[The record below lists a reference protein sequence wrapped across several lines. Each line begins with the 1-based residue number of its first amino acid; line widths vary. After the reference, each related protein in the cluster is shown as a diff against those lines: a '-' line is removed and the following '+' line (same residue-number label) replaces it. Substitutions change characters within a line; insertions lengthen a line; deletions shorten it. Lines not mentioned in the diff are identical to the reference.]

1 MNRFRVHMRATL
13 ERGVYRFRKGL
24 VIFLVL
30 SALMG
35 AVSFAAR
42 NPARISVLMATGM
55 PGGTYY
61 HAGVAMASM
70 WTTKLQEQEIR
81 VSAAVS
87 EGSKENIQAIRIA
100 DADMILADEFLCAMA
115 YKGTGLYKGEPVPE
129 IRSVA
134 SLWQD
139 AVHLLI
145 RSDKVQ
151 TGTIQDLA
159 GLTLAT
165 GLPDSGNR
173 LTAEMLVRTLKPG
186 KRKVRLRYLSIL
198 SGVEA
203 LRKGTVQALDLTGA
217 LPVSLVTT
225 LFHERRPPLTLLEI
239 TDSQLEALRAEGW
252 QHVSRLVIPEGTYP
266 GQTRP
271 IQTIGQLSIL
281 AVTASLDSQV
291 VYALTRSLYE
301 NLDHLARVHHA
312 CRGISL
318 ERALEGLEVPL
329 HRGAI
334 RYYREQGIDIP
345 EHLIK

>member
-1 MNRFRVHMRATL
+1 MRATL
-13 ERGVYRFRKGL
+13 GKGVSRFRKGL
-24 VIFLVL
+24 VMILAL

-35 AVSFAAR
+35 AVSFGAR

-61 HAGVAMASM
+61 HVGLAMASM
-70 WTTKLQEQEIR
+70 WTTRLQDEGIR

-115 YKGTGLYKGEPVPE
+115 FRGTGFYKGEPLPE
-129 IRSVA
+129 LRSVT

-159 GLTLAT
+159 GLTMAT
-165 GLPDSGNR
+165 GLPDSGDR

-198 SGVEA
+198 AGVEA

-225 LFHERRPPLTLLEI
+225 LFHESRPPLTLLEV
-239 TDSQLEALRAEGW
+239 TDAHLDALHAEGW
-252 QHVSRLVIPEGTYP
+252 QHVSPVVIPEGTYP
-266 GQTRP
+266 GQDKP
-271 IQTIGQLSIL
+271 IKTIGQLSIL

-291 VYALTRSLYE
+291 VYELTRSLYE
-301 NLDHLARVHHA
+301 NLDHLSRVHHA
-312 CRGISL
+312 CRSISP

-329 HRGAI
+329 HRGAM
-334 RYYREQGIDIP
+334 RYYQEQGVDIP
-345 EHLIK
+345 EHLIR